1 MKNEKQYCKGIIE
14 MVLSNNST
22 LLGTSKNGVRSQTT
36 SVNNLKTA
44 NSLSYINKESR
55 YLIKH
60 LLSFI

>member
-22 LLGTSKNGVRSQTT
+22 LLGTSKNSVRSQTT

>member
-14 MVLSNNST
+14 MVLSNDST